1 MKVVQI
7 NQVSGYGSTGRIA
20 EDLSRVMLQN
30 GIENK
35 ILYGF
40 GSTDWPHAVRFGTDS
55 ELQRHKLLARATGRH
70 GHGSARAARQMVD
83 FLREYQPDLIHL
95 HNLHG
100 FYLNLPIL
108 FGYLREAKL
117 PVVWTLHDCWAF
129 TGHCA
134 YFTFAGC
141 SRWETG
147 CHGCP
152 QRLAYP
158 CALRDRS
165 RKNWLEKRALFSG
178 LERCTLVS
186 PSRWLA
192 EHAKDSFLGGYP
204 VKVIPNGVDL
214 EVFSPQPKPSNQAG
228 TKKLVLACA
237 STLNSKDRKGGRY
250 LPQLAGILGD
260 GYEVCVLGLRDRVI
274 PPGIRA
280 LPYIADKA
288 GLAELYSRADVFVN
302 PTLEDNFPTV
312 NLEALACGTP
322 VVTFDTGG
330 SPECLDERCGA
341 AVPQKDLQAMASQ
354 ARIWAGRDAA
364 EACHSRARLYDKNER
379 FGEYIR
385 LYRQALETGL
395 AAQRTGP

>member
-20 EDLSRVMLQN
+20 EDLSQAMLQS

-40 GSTDWPHAVRFGTDS
+40 GSTVWPHAIRFGTDH
-55 ELQRHKLLARATGRH
+55 ELWRHKLLARTTGHHGGGSVCAT
-70 GHGSARAARQMVD
+70 RQMVK
-83 FLREYQPDLIHL
+83 FLWEYQPDLIHL

-100 FYLNLPIL
+100 FYLNLPVL
-108 FGYLREAKL
+108 FEYIRQANL

-134 YFTFAGC
+134 HFTFVGC
-141 SRWETG
+141 EGWKTG
-147 CHGCP
+147 CHSCP

-158 CALRDRS
+158 RALWDRS
-165 RKNWLEKRALFSG
+165 RKNWQEKRALFSG

-192 EHAKDSFLGGYP
+192 ELAKNSFLGGYP

-214 EVFSPQPKPSNQAG
+214 EVFHPQPKPAKQAG

-237 STLNSKDRKGGRY
+237 STLSFKDRKGGRY
-250 LPQLAGILGD
+250 LPQLAGLLGN
-260 GYEVCVLGLRDRVI
+260 GYEVCVLGLRDRAV

-280 LPYIADKA
+280 LPYITDKA
-288 GLAELYSRADVFVN
+288 ELAALYSRADVFVN

-330 SPECLDERCGA
+330 SPECLDESCGA
-341 AVPQKDLQAMASQ
+341 AVPQKDLQAMAGQ
-354 ARIWAGRDAA
+354 ARIWAGLDAA
-364 EACHSRARLYDKNER
+364 EACRSRARLYDKNER
-379 FGEYIR
+379 FGEYLE
-385 LYRQALETGL
+385 LYRCMA
-395 AAQRTGP
+395 